1 MIMSQKQSLICNKII
16 FLVDKGV
23 DKGVNKWVDKDTS
36 NNFQILK

>member
-16 FLVDKGV
+16 FLVDKVV